1 MCYIIEYSEQI
12 FASVLQMTVTIEK
25 KVESLERSPTTLW
38 KVSENV
44 SNDNHFQYREL
55 LPLVTFS
62 QPFHNVNGLL
72 LKKDMNIESVNVWI
86 TSDYD
91 FLDAVHTEFFQDLM
105 PFHFS
110 ASFGGIK
117 ATNIIIKVA

>member
-1 MCYIIEYSEQI
+1 MCYIIEYNEQI

-25 KVESLERSPTTLW
+25 K
-38 KVSENV
+38 
-44 SNDNHFQYREL
+44 
-55 LPLVTFS
+55 
-62 QPFHNVNGLL
+62 
-72 LKKDMNIESVNVWI
+72 DMTIESVNVWI

-110 ASFGGIK
+110 AQFGGIK
-117 ATNIIIKVA
+117 ATNIIIKVALSHRVFSLGSHPQKIVSNHYPQLLNILG

>member
-1 MCYIIEYSEQI
+1 MCYIVEYNEQI
-12 FASVLQMTVTIEK
+12 FSSVLQMTVTIEK
-25 KVESLERSPTTLW
+25 KYLT
-38 KVSENV
+38 
-44 SNDNHFQYREL
+44 
-55 LPLVTFS
+55 
-62 QPFHNVNGLL
+62 
-72 LKKDMNIESVNVWI
+72 IESVNVWI